1 MCVCLQKEGKEKK
14 EVLLAQLAE
23 HPLNKL
29 ARGRGIDTP
38 SLHIDIGGL
47 AQMVERLLSISCFC
61 CFFFVGLIRVQYS
74 LVALCFPRS
83 IVG

>member
-1 MCVCLQKEGKEKK
+1 MCFVQKEEKK

-38 SLHIDIGGL
+38 SLHIDMGGL
-47 AQMVERLLSISCFC
+47 AQMVERLLSISKKNEIC
-61 CFFFVGLIRVQYS
+61 G
-74 LVALCFPRS
+74 
-83 IVG
+83 